1 MSPNAIAQQKL
12 LMTIIL
18 GIDPGSRV
26 TGYGLIKKEGS
37 KLLFVDCGCIYTND
51 KESMPFR
58 LHQIYAGVTSIIREF
73 RPEQAGVEQV
83 FMANNADSALK
94 LGQARGAAIVAC
106 VNESVEVH
114 EYSARQAKQAVVG
127 TGAAEKSQV
136 QHMIKRLLS
145 LPEEPSSDA
154 ADALGIA
161 ICHANSHSS
170 ISKLAGIGKFR
181 RGRIR
186 R

>member
-1 MSPNAIAQQKL
+1 
-12 LMTIIL
+12 MTIIL
-18 GIDPGSRV
+18 GIDPGSRI

-51 KESMPFR
+51 KESIPYR
-58 LHQIYAGVTSIIREF
+58 LQQIYMGITDIVRQY

-106 VNESVEVH
+106 VNEGVEVH

-127 TGAAEKSQV
+127 TGAAEKAQV

-145 LPEEPSSDA
+145 LPEAPSTDA
-154 ADALGIA
+154 SDALGVA
-161 ICHANSHSS
+161 ICHANTHSS
-170 ISKLAGIGKFR
+170 IIKLAGLGKFR

>member
-1 MSPNAIAQQKL
+1 
-12 LMTIIL
+12 MTIIL
-18 GIDPGSRV
+18 GIDPGSRI
-26 TGYGLIKKEGS
+26 TGYGLIKREGS

-51 KESMPFR
+51 QESMPFR
-58 LHQIYAGVTSIIREF
+58 LQQIFVGITEIVKQY

-106 VNESVEVH
+106 VNENVEVH

-127 TGAAEKSQV
+127 TGAADKTQV

-145 LPEEPSSDA
+145 LPEVPSTDA
-154 ADALGIA
+154 ADALGVA
-161 ICHANSHSS
+161 ICHANTSSS
-170 ISKLAGIGKFR
+170 IIKLTGIGKFR